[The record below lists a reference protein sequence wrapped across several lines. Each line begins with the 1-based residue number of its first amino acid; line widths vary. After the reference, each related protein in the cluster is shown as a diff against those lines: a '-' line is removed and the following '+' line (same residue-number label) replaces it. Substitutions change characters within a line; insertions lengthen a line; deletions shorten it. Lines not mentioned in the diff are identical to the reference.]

1 MWYVQFP
8 IIILLNEFHIPNLT
22 YFLSN
27 IMQEFSARCFTIKN
41 ALPWFLSSL
50 VSMMLRVPLPSKC
63 WFNLKMR
70 KSSCHQCKTCPWALV
85 HSSGG
90 TGSET
95 PSSDKNDHDPTRRP
109 LNHYPPKKI
118 ARSLAKSQ
126 CQWESFYGKV
136 TWTFLGALGF
146 ILWKM
151 RRSFIIKIDNL

>member
-22 YFLSN
+22 YFLSK

-109 LNHYPPKKI
+109 LNHYPPKKSR
-118 ARSLAKSQ
+118 ALSQ
-126 CQWESFYGKV
+126 RVNVNENHSMVKLHELFWGLWVSYFERWEGV
-136 TWTFLGALGF
+136 LL
-146 ILWKM
+146 L
-151 RRSFIIKIDNL
+151 R